1 MGLVSAP
8 KSFATTSNMAFD
20 DKILSKIKT
29 NMTETEKIA
38 LPDTFEE
45 FLQVL
50 FDDSFV
56 FSNSAIL
63 IITSQSSI

>member
-45 FLQVL
+45 FLQVF

-56 FSNSAIL
+56 F
-63 IITSQSSI
+63 